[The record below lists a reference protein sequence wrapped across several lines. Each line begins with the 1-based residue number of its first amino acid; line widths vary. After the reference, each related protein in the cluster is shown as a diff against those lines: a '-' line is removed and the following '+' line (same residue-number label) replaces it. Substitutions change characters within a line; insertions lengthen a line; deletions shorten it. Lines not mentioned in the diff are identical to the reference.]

1 MAGRTFAIGDIHGDV
16 VALQTVLMRIPAIDS
31 EDTIVFLGDYIDRGP
46 RSKEVI
52 DVVREVKSR
61 APAKVV
67 TLRGNHEDGWLRV
80 LSGGWPEFVMPPGNG
95 CLAALR
101 SYKGLPYKDGDLP
114 TREELELMKTGE
126 FFPPDVVSWMNSLE
140 YFYED
145 EHAIYVHAGLVEE
158 TPVLPDGTQGPSRFL
173 HPKDTDNQTMNLWVR
188 TMKFFVEY
196 RGKLVVVGHTSTDN
210 LPPELSSFTPED
222 PLDMWVGENVIVTD
236 TGCGKGGFLTCV
248 ELPARKTYESR

>member
-16 VALQTVLMRIPAIDS
+16 VALQTVLMRIPAID
-31 EDTIVFLGDYIDRGP
+31 EQDTIVFLGDYIDRGP
-46 RSKEVI
+46 RSKEVV

-80 LSGGWPEFVMPPGNG
+80 LDGGWPEFVMPPGNG
-95 CLAALR
+95 CLAAAR
-101 SYKGLPYKDGDLP
+101 SFLGLPYKDGDLP
-114 TREELELMKTGE
+114 NREEIDMMKSGS
-126 FFPPDVVSWMNSLE
+126 FFPEDVVAWMKSLE

-145 EHAIYVHAGLVEE
+145 EHAIYVHAGLVE
-158 TPVLPDGTQGPSRFL
+158 TYDQNPDGSQGASRWQ
-173 HPKDTDNQTMNLWVR
+173 HPAVTENKTMNLWVR
-188 TMKFFVEY
+188 TMKFFLEY

-210 LPPELSSFTPED
+210 LPPDLSSFTPED

-236 TGCGKGGFLTCV
+236 TGCGKGGFLTCL